1 MWSSLSNSFVQK
13 DGASSSSSS
22 QKGKRRGQAATS
34 SPYLSL
40 ILAADFTA
48 GMRRWDQPL
57 SVLNEHGVVTVLKTT
72 QPRNRGLGC
81 TSRYV
86 EASTKTALLAA
97 YLTVKHTWQ
106 PVCHE
111 TRKLFGCRMFAAAF
125 RYPLSLLSQNTALM
139 NPVCRALPPSCR
151 LNLQL
156 SVQTSVSPSAYERK
170 TEVANMF
177 SWYFLNLLD
186 TSNPLFL
193 PGSEKFPTS
202 FPSYP
207 WRQEPNTPHSEC
219 FYLKQSCGF

>member
-1 MWSSLSNSFVQK
+1 MQ
-13 DGASSSSSS
+13 
-22 QKGKRRGQAATS
+22 
-34 SPYLSL
+34 
-40 ILAADFTA
+40 
-48 GMRRWDQPL
+48 RWDQSL

-72 QPRNRGLGC
+72 HPRNRGLGC
-81 TSRYV
+81 TSRYGK
-86 EASTKTALLAA
+86 ASTKTALLPG

-111 TRKLFGCRMFAAAF
+111 TRKLFGFRMFAAAF

-139 NPVCRALPPSCR
+139 NNVCRSVTSILSC

-170 TEVANMF
+170 AEVANMF

-207 WRQEPNTPHSEC
+207 WR
-219 FYLKQSCGF
+219 